1 MLMEN
6 IHKKENLTNK
16 KGEKFNI
23 LNVNSSIYYYHDKF
37 QADLLKKIHKIK
49 SLYLMYRYR
58 MNKRKK
64 YFQNNK
70 TIISILISFLDGAV
84 KSNEIKKV
92 VQKFGFALR
101 ALNQYDAATMI
112 QKCWRGYKIRK
123 MFKKILKKLKR
134 NGEDDF

>member
-1 MLMEN
+1 
-6 IHKKENLTNK
+6 
-16 KGEKFNI
+16 
-23 LNVNSSIYYYHDKF
+23 
-37 QADLLKKIHKIK
+37 
-49 SLYLMYRYR
+49 MYRYR